1 MLLLFLLVSEGLG
14 LRYLSQMEPD
24 WHTVRSQTQENYA
37 LNFFVTTCIVFAIGT
52 ADYVLQMAVAIKL
65 PPDYVSFQDLC
76 SVANI
81 SVLMFDDSYRG
92 YYIHGKSP
100 TGSADLSSENLSLAL
115 EHEQRGKASMRGLVA
130 SRPDSQ
136 TFEINMPRAMV

>member
-1 MLLLFLLVSEGLG
+1 
-14 LRYLSQMEPD
+14 MEPN
-24 WHTVRSQTQENYA
+24 WHTKKTMTQENYA
-37 LNFFVTTCIVFAIGT
+37 LNFFVTTCIVFAIGV
-52 ADYVLQMAVAIKL
+52 ADYVLQMAVSIKL

-100 TGSADLSSENLSLAL
+100 TGSADLNSENLSLSL
-115 EHEQRGKASMRGLVA
+115 EQEQRGKASMRGLVA